1 MYAVVN
7 TGGKQYK
14 VGKGDSLRVEKLP
27 GDVGSNVTFDKVLLF
42 SDGET
47 VRIGRPYLDDMKVN
61 GHIVEQGKANKIIV
75 FKYKKRKRYK
85 RKQGH
90 RQPFTLVRID
100 NIMSGGDMLTGGVE
114 DAEETASVA
123 PETVD
128 MAPGDAEETTS
139 VAPEAVDAAS
149 GEAEATAADDAP
161 ETAETAGE
169 TAVEQETD
177 SGDQATAE
185 DQEQRIQKDE

>member
-14 VGKGDSLRVEKLP
+14 VGKGDSFRVEKLP

-47 VRIGRPYLDDMKVN
+47 VRIGRPYLDDMKVS
-61 GHIVEQGKANKIIV
+61 GHIVEQGKGKKIIV

-90 RQPFTLVRID
+90 RQPFTLVKID
-100 NIMSGGDMLTGGVE
+100 GVMSGDAMLGGS
-114 DAEETASVA
+114 AEEAETSPAGET
-123 PETVD
+123 ETVEAA
-128 MAPGDAEETTS
+128 APAEISE
-139 VAPEAVDAAS
+139 
-149 GEAEATAADDAP
+149 AADDAVVESEP
-161 ETAETAGE
+161 EKS
-169 TAVEQETD
+169 ETD
-177 SGDQATAE
+177 SDVQDSE
-185 DQEQRIQKDE
+185 VREEQIQKD